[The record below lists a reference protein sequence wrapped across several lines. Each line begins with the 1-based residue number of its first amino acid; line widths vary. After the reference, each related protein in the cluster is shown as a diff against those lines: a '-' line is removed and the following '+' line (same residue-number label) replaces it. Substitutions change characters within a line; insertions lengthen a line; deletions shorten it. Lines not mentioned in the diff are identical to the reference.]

1 MLTTEEWLDSG
12 AFLNFKNHQIFFK
25 DSLETDKPCLVLF
38 HGFPTSSWDWFELW
52 PELIKD
58 FRVICL
64 DFLGYGFS
72 DKPQNY
78 EYSFFEQADIVEF
91 LLAKLQIKEFHIL
104 AHDYGDTVA
113 QEILARDNGRE
124 ESKILSTILL
134 NGGIIYEAIDF
145 ALIQRLLLSPV
156 GFLVARL
163 MNFKKFKR
171 NFDDICAINRPIEEL
186 ENYWKLINHNQG
198 VKVVHKL
205 IRYILERK
213 ENRDRWVNALSDFK
227 KPLLFIN
234 GIEDP
239 ISGLSMVEHFRKLVP
254 NGEIEELKG
263 IGHYPQAEAPI
274 EVLKHAQAF
283 WRK

>member
-12 AFLNFKNHQIFFK
+12 AFINFKDHQVFFK
-25 DSLETDKPCLVLF
+25 DSFESDKPCLVLF

-52 PELIKD
+52 PELIKN

-72 DKPQNY
+72 DKPQNHN
-78 EYSFFEQADIVEF
+78 YSFFEQANIVEF
-91 LLAKLQIKEFHIL
+91 LLAKLNIREFHIL

-113 QEILARDNGRE
+113 QEILARDNHRK
-124 ESKILSTILL
+124 ESKVLSTILL

-156 GFLVARL
+156 GFLIARL
-163 MNFKKFKR
+163 MNFKKFKE
-171 NFDDICAINRPIEEL
+171 NFDNICAINRPREEL

-198 VKVVHKL
+198 IKVVHKL

-213 ENRDRWVNALSDFK
+213 ENRDRWVNALREFK
-227 KPLLFIN
+227 NPLLFIN
-234 GIEDP
+234 GVEDP
-239 ISGLSMVEHFRKLVP
+239 ISGLSMVEHFQRLVP
-254 NGEIEELKG
+254 NGQIKTLKG
-263 IGHYPQAEAPI
+263 IGHYPQSEAPL
-274 EVLKHAQAF
+274 EVLKHAQEF
-283 WRK
+283 WEK